1 MPSAPTTDDDE
12 PLDAIDLKILAELQR
27 DGRIRN
33 NELAERVGISPPPCL
48 RRLRALR
55 RRGFIRAIRA
65 TLDEKLLGLE
75 VMSFVT
81 IQLKSQA
88 RTSVLAFEAAIM
100 AMPHVQQCWQLSG
113 DADFMLKCVAANVE
127 AMHQQLLQFAA
138 MPEVNT
144 IRTYPVLGLSKDAP
158 LPLPEAPHPRAED

>member
-1 MPSAPTTDDDE
+1 MPSAPTADDE
-12 PLDAIDLKILAELQR
+12 PLDAIDLKILTELQR

-55 RRGFIRAIRA
+55 RRGFVRAICA

-75 VMSFVT
+75 VTSFVT

-113 DADFMLKCVAANVE
+113 DSDFLLKCHAPDVE
-127 AMHQQLLQFAA
+127 DMHRHLLQFAA

-144 IRTYPVLGLSKDAP
+144 IRSLPVLALSKDAP
-158 LPLPEAPHPRAED
+158 LPLPEAPHPRPEN

>member
-1 MPSAPTTDDDE
+1 MPIETDDD

-55 RRGFIRAIRA
+55 RRGFVRAIRA

-75 VMSFVT
+75 VTSFVT

-88 RTSVLAFEAAIM
+88 RASVLAFEAAIM

-113 DADFMLKCVAANVE
+113 DADFLLKCLAPDVE
-127 AMHQQLLQFAA
+127 AMHRHLLQFAA

-144 IRTYPVLGLSKDAP
+144 IRSLPVLGLSKDAP
-158 LPLPEAPHPRAED
+158 VPLPEAPYPPPDED

>member
-1 MPSAPTTDDDE
+1 MPSAPTADDE

-33 NELAERVGISPPPCL
+33 NELAARVGISPPPCL

-55 RRGFIRAIRA
+55 RRGFVRAIRA

-75 VMSFVT
+75 VISFVT

-88 RTSVLAFEAAIM
+88 RPAVLAFEAAIQ
-100 AMPHVQQCWQLSG
+100 ALPHVQQCWQLSG
-113 DADFMLKCVAANVE
+113 DADSMLKCLAPNVE
-127 AMHQQLLQFAA
+127 AMHQQLLRFAA
-138 MPEVNT
+138 IPEVNT

-158 LPLPEAPHPRAED
+158 VPLPEAPYPPPAD